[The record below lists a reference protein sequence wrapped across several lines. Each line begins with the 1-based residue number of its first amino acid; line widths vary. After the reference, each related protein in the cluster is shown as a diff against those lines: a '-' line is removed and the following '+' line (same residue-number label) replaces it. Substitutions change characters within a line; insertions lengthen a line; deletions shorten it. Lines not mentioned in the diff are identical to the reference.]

1 MLTFRGFGQI
11 LKSRKD
17 AEVRRQR
24 EGKRDRQ
31 IEGQTETDRGERDR
45 QRGRDIDRGERDRQT
60 GRETVKYEQ
69 RKTEGKRVRN
79 L

>member
-24 EGKRDRQ
+24 EGKRPDR
-31 IEGQTETDRGERDR
+31 
-45 QRGRDIDRGERDRQT
+45 
-60 GRETVKYEQ
+60 
-69 RKTEGKRVRN
+69 
-79 L
+79 

>member
-24 EGKRDRQ
+24 EGKRV
-31 IEGQTETDRGERDR
+31 ETSY
-45 QRGRDIDRGERDRQT
+45 
-60 GRETVKYEQ
+60 RE
-69 RKTEGKRVRN
+69 KTKCIC
-79 L
+79 